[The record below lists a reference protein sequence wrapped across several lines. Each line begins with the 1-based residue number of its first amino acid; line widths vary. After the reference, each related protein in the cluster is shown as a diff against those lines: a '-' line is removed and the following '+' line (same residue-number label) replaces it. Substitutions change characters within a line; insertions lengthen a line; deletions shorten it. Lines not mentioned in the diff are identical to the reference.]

1 MILHVALFRMPPLKL
16 PENSVIND
24 VNAVPSPAAPILIG
38 ITLDRWCSWFLD
50 LAPII
55 DAANETA
62 SRAVL
67 IRYASQP
74 NTVWPMVPDQG
85 AWGVLLESPFAAPSR
100 DALFFWAPSPL
111 QPGTAEKWRRRA
123 SDWNQTRCR
132 DCSSNGVAE
141 RPIALTRSASAPMVA
156 RISFSIWL
164 NRQSITVR
172 LPPI

>member
-38 ITLDRWCSWFLD
+38 LTLDRWCSWFLD

-100 DALFFWAPSPL
+100 DALFFWL
-111 QPGTAEKWRRRA
+111 
-123 SDWNQTRCR
+123 
-132 DCSSNGVAE
+132 
-141 RPIALTRSASAPMVA
+141 
-156 RISFSIWL
+156 
-164 NRQSITVR
+164 R
-172 LPPI
+172 LPSSPAPPKSGGAGLLTGTRHAAEIAARTALRKGRLP